1 MVEIPKQVY
10 INSEKLKKLIG
21 IVIGKQGINIIK
33 LLNDTKVSNIKFDD
47 KYNIFVITVENSKE
61 DYLENVNKVK
71 EILKKK
77 IDLVCRE

>member
-1 MVEIPKQVY
+1 
-10 INSEKLKKLIG
+10 
-21 IVIGKQGINIIK
+21 
-33 LLNDTKVSNIKFDD
+33 
-47 KYNIFVITVENSKE
+47 YNIFVITVENSKE